1 MRLHDLNDFFSHKN
15 LKFCAVE
22 RRPSTNKDSLL
33 HKLFPLEAF
42 YRQKLFQTIQQPR
55 LYLNMK
61 LIFCFTVFN
70 D

>member
-33 HKLFPLEAF
+33 HKLFPS
-42 YRQKLFQTIQQPR
+42 KLFTGKNYFKLSNSPDYKNETDLLLYR
-55 LYLNMK
+55 L
-61 LIFCFTVFN
+61 
-70 D
+70 

>member
-55 LYLNMK
+55 LY
-61 LIFCFTVFN
+61 I
-70 D
+70 